1 MGGVVRAIG
10 SIFGGGRRQKM
21 PTYSGPSPE
30 EAAQQARDRAAK
42 EASELAKINEQKTA
56 EMNKKLEMV
65 RNQKTDYSQ
74 GTLGGQK
81 GGLSRAGNR
90 AKQKRAMSSRKTQV
104 KLDPSGGGGGT
115 PGGGGQVQV

>member
-10 SIFGGGRRQKM
+10 SIFGGGRRQRM
-21 PTYSGPSPE
+21 STYSGPSPE

-42 EASELAKINEQKTA
+42 EAAELAKINEAKTA
-56 EMNKKLEMV
+56 EMNKKLEQV

-81 GGLSRAGNR
+81 GGLSRAGKS
-90 AKQKRAMSSRKTQV
+90 AKQKRAMSSRRTQV
-104 KLDPSGGGGGT
+104 KLDPVGGGGT
-115 PGGGGQVQV
+115 PGGGGNVQV

>member
-10 SIFGGGRRQKM
+10 SIFGGGGRSRM
-21 PTYSGPSPE
+21 PRYDGPSPE
-30 EAAQQARDRAAK
+30 QAAQEARDRAAK
-42 EASELAKINEQKTA
+42 EASELAKINEAKTA

-81 GGLSRAGNR
+81 GGLSRAGKS

>member
-10 SIFGGGRRQKM
+10 SLFGGGRQKM
-21 PTYSGPSPE
+21 PRYEGPSPE
-30 EAAQQARDRAAK
+30 QAAQQARDRAAK
-42 EASELAKINEQKTA
+42 EAADLAKINEAKTA

-81 GGLSRAGNR
+81 GGLSRAK
-90 AKQKRAMSSRKTQV
+90 AKAKIARSMSSKKSQV
-104 KLDPSGGGGGT
+104 RLDPSAGGGGT
-115 PGGGGQVQV
+115 PGGGGNVQV

>member
-10 SIFGGGRRQKM
+10 SIFGGGRQKM
-21 PTYSGPSPE
+21 PRYEGPSPE
-30 EAAQQARDRAAK
+30 QAAQDARDRAAK
-42 EASELAKINEQKTA
+42 EASELAKINEAKTA

-81 GGLSRAGNR
+81 GGLSRAGNK

>member
-10 SIFGGGRRQKM
+10 SIFGGGGRQRM
-21 PTYSGPSPE
+21 PSYSGPSPE
-30 EAAQQARDRAAK
+30 QAAQQARDRAAS
-42 EASELAKINEQKTA
+42 EAAELAKINEAKTA

-81 GGLSRAGNR
+81 GGLSRAKAKAKIAR
-90 AKQKRAMSSRKTQV
+90 ATSAKTSQTR
-104 KLDPSGGGGGT
+104 LDS
-115 PGGGGQVQV
+115 PGGQTGAGNVQV

>member
-10 SIFGGGRRQKM
+10 SIFGGGRKQRM

-42 EASELAKINEQKTA
+42 EAAELAKINEAKTA

-81 GGLSRAGNR
+81 SGLSRSGQQ
-90 AKQKRAMSSRKTQV
+90 AKAKRAVSARKTQV
-104 KLDPSGGGGGT
+104 KLDPGGGQSGA
-115 PGGGGQVQV
+115 GQVQV

>member
-10 SIFGGGRRQKM
+10 SIFGGGRRQRM

-30 EAAQQARDRAAK
+30 QAAQDARNRAAK
-42 EASELAKINEQKTA
+42 EAAELAKINEAKTA
-56 EMNKKLEMV
+56 EMNKKLEQV

-81 GGLSRAGNR
+81 AGLSRAGNV
-90 AKQKRAMSSRKTQV
+90 AKQKRAMSSRRTQV
-104 KLDPSGGGGGT
+104 KLDQSGGPST
-115 PGGGGQVQV
+115 PASRGQVQV

>member
-10 SIFGGGRRQKM
+10 SIFGGGRRQRM

-42 EASELAKINEQKTA
+42 EAAELAKINEAKTA
-56 EMNKKLEMV
+56 EMNKKLEQV

-81 GGLSRAGNR
+81 GGLSRAGNK

-104 KLDPSGGGGGT
+104 KLDSPGSGPA

>member
-10 SIFGGGRRQKM
+10 SIFGGGRKQRM

-42 EASELAKINEQKTA
+42 EAAELAKIKEAKTA

-74 GTLGGQK
+74 GTLGDQK
-81 GGLSRAGNR
+81 GGLSRAKGR

-104 KLDPSGGGGGT
+104 KLDPSAGGGT
-115 PGGGGQVQV
+115 PGSGGQVQV